1 MGRNVIL
8 KIHKFCGCSDA
19 LCTGSLEGPCPL
31 LLSSSKSKKSIYFVV
46 NFALLELGRAMGS
59 PILSAAGRSPLK
71 FLGAEKISL
80 NEFKGSVCFY
90 KILKTINK
98 HF

>member
-1 MGRNVIL
+1 LYGIFRR
-8 KIHKFCGCSDA
+8 A
-19 LCTGSLEGPCPL
+19 LPFAVG
-31 LLSSSKSKKSIYFVV
+31 
-46 NFALLELGRAMGS
+46 FALLELGRAMGS

-80 NEFKGSVCFY
+80 NEFKGSGCFY